1 MSGAPQQSQVRFP
14 VDPRDVPPAKAARR
28 LHLTL
33 AEFEQLLPRLF
44 QRGFPRPDPD
54 TGNYDLKAVD
64 QWMDSRSS
72 LHPTN
77 PTRDA
82 RNEISER
89 LAQMRQR
96 RGWTSSN

>member
-1 MSGAPQQSQVRFP
+1 MSGTPQQSQVRFP
-14 VDPRDVPPAKAARR
+14 VDPRDVPPTKAARR

-44 QRGFPRPDPD
+44 RRGFPRPDPD

-72 LHPTN
+72 LPLAN
-77 PTRDA
+77 PLRDA
-82 RNEISER
+82 RSEISEH
-89 LAQMRQR
+89 LAQLRQR
-96 RGWTSSN
+96 RGRNSSN